1 MDIGLIFALLSAV
14 SLAGQLVFI
23 RKGTLQAGESF
34 TAMLI
39 FVFIGTLFF
48 SPVLIFSVDWDK
60 LWSLSW
66 HGFVLLGI
74 AGIINFVV
82 GRLLVFSCTQF
93 IGANKASPLV
103 ATSAFYAVIFGVLLL
118 NEPFTVYL
126 GLGVLGIVIGVTLVS
141 IKKEEKTSRM
151 RGRGILSG
159 LAGAFCFGISGV
171 LIKAV
176 IEEVGSPFVSAFTS
190 YIAAALV
197 MGIILLLCKGQRNQL
212 TQLNRTALIPLVL
225 AGIFGTVGQLF
236 RYLAYSY
243 SPLSV
248 VEPLLSTFI
257 LFVFFLSFLIN
268 RKIEAFTW
276 KVFIGMMAIVAGTF
290 LLFN

>member
-1 MDIGLIFALLSAV
+1 MEIGLIFALLSAV
-14 SLAGQLVFI
+14 SLAGQLIFI

-39 FVFIGTLFF
+39 FVFVGTLFL
-48 SPVLIFSVDWDK
+48 SPVLIFGVDWDK
-60 LWSLSW
+60 IWSLPW

-82 GRLLVFSCTQF
+82 GRFLIYSSTQF
-93 IGANKASPLV
+93 IGANKASALV
-103 ATSAFYAVIFGVLLL
+103 VTASFYAVIFGVLLL
-118 NEPFTVYL
+118 NEPFTAYL
-126 GLGVLGIVIGVTLVS
+126 GLGVLGIVVGVTLVS

-151 RGRGILSG
+151 QGRGILSG
-159 LAGAFCFGISGV
+159 LAGAFCLGISGV
-171 LIKAV
+171 LVKAV

-197 MGIILLLCKGQRNQL
+197 MGVILLLRKGQRDQL
-212 TQLNRTALIPLVL
+212 TQLSRSALIPLVI
-225 AGIFGTVGQLF
+225 AGIFATVGQLF
-236 RYLAYSY
+236 RYLAFSY
-243 SPLSV
+243 SPVSV
-248 VEPLLSTFI
+248 VEPLLSTSV

-268 RKIEAFTW
+268 RKIEVFTW
-276 KVFIGMMAIVAGTF
+276 KIFIGMMAIVTGSF